1 MFLTGGK
8 ESRTLPLTW
17 LGPRV
22 KPLQKPA
29 KNEMSNTPFVRPAI
43 FLGVALKD
51 NRAYI
56 VTDISALIEKIIA
69 WKREKCND
77 FATRIALMSVALVLP
92 NYFTERTTV
101 E

>member
-51 NRAYI
+51 NHAAS
-56 VTDISALIEKIIA
+56 SAFIEKIIA

-77 FATRIALMSVALVLP
+77 FSARIALMSVALVLP
-92 NYFTERTTV
+92 SQIMERTTIV
-101 E
+101 